1 MDEQNVARKNGWP
14 VLISAANAVT
24 SMGCQVGCKGEG
36 GRAGFPADFAE
47 TARDGEERS

>member
-24 SMGCQVGCKGEG
+24 SMGCPGEG
-36 GRAGFPADFAE
+36 AEAHFPANFAE

>member
-14 VLISAANAVT
+14 VLISAAKAVT
-24 SMGCQVGCKGEG
+24 SMECQMGREGEG

-47 TARDGEERS
+47 TAGDGEERS

>member
-24 SMGCQVGCKGEG
+24 SMGCEMGYPGEG
-36 GRAGFPADFAE
+36 GLAGFPADFAE
-47 TARDGEERS
+47 TADDGEERS